1 MLTVDF
7 SRLKLRQDSR
17 VLDAGCGTGR
27 HLSEAFR
34 REGVLVVGVD
44 MSLEDSTTAM
54 NTLQI
59 MEQEGEGGNGS
70 WGVFKGDITRLPFSD
85 GSFDLVIC
93 SEVLEHIPE
102 DSKAVSEITR
112 VLKPGEVAVVSVP
125 RFFPESIC
133 WALSKSYRN
142 EPGGHVR
149 IYRRRRLIELL
160 EGAGL
165 TCEHTHW
172 AHALHSPYWWLKC
185 LVGTK
190 KENSRLVDL
199 YHRFLVWDIVKHP
212 WLTRT
217 MERLLNPLIAKS
229 SVFYFRK
236 KGK

>member
-7 SRLKLRQDSR
+7 SRLDLRPNSL

-34 REGVLVVGVD
+34 RRGVHVVGID
-44 MSLEDSTTAM
+44 MSHEDSIAARNIM
-54 NTLQI
+54 KI

-70 WGVFKGDITRLPFSD
+70 WGVFKADITRLPFSD
-85 GSFDLVIC
+85 RSFDLVIC

-112 VLKPGEVAVVSVP
+112 VLKPGELAVVSVP

-149 IYRRRRLIELL
+149 IYRKRRLIEFIES
-160 EGAGL
+160 EGL
-165 TCEHTHW
+165 RCEYAHW

-185 LVGTK
+185 LVGPK
-190 KENSRLVDL
+190 NESSRLVNI
-199 YHRFLVWDIVKHP
+199 YHRFLVWDIVKRP
-212 WLTRT
+212 WFTHI
-217 MERLLNPLIAKS
+217 MEKLLNPLIAKS
-229 SVFYFRK
+229 SVFYLRK
-236 KGK
+236 KG